1 MTMHKPKFNMPAS
14 ANPHKQVEEE
24 LTDEEKALI
33 RRSAAMG
40 KGCITVMVTLSFLPL
55 LLICV
60 VLVVLAVLAGLRSMF
75 EQGNLIMAITSI
87 GFGVLLAYTL
97 YSIVSNATRQITES
111 RRIYVAMGYLDKDNG
126 STA

>member
-1 MTMHKPKFNMPAS
+1 MTMHKPQFHVPAS
-14 ANPHKQVEEE
+14 ANPHQQTDE
-24 LTDEEKALI
+24 LTEEEKALI

-60 VLVVLAVLAGLRSMF
+60 VLVVMALITGVQGMF
-75 EQGNLIMAITSI
+75 QQGNLSMAITSI
-87 GFGVLLAYTL
+87 GFGLLLAYTL
-97 YSIVSNATRQITES
+97 FSIVSNATRQITES